1 MKRLLL
7 RFVLLF
13 SINFYSQPL
22 SMPVLWLKASWDDF
36 SVYGLQN
43 HLLTYRYGNS
53 SVATLDNVNGYKALY
68 FDNEGKK
75 ENYFSFRLDSLSN
88 SSSVLILIAYQPF
101 IHTLS
106 HLIYY
111 LSTRKKVRYLLYY

>member
-7 RFVLLF
+7 LFVLLF

-88 SSSVLILIAYQPF
+88 KFVCVDFDS
-101 IHTLS
+101 LS
-106 HLIYY
+106 AVY
-111 LSTRKKVRYLLYY
+111 TCFFARYS